1 MTKEWSCDR
10 LRKLSRKTK
19 TRRQTQWRPA
29 LQASKKHFQS
39 YMRTRQKCN
48 PEYIPLYLRSATFC
62 WWQRSLNRP
71 CQNGEI
77 EEIQRTLNC
86 WESFEQSSNFR
97 TTQFSKRIKMESQVH
112 FDLENFFHIKILS
125 ISWGRWKI
133 LTWEFDPGSGWTLAA
148 CLTHASRTGLLE
160 DLFGVIPLV

>member
-1 MTKEWSCDR
+1 MLQSFWKTFKKIIKKVVDR
-10 LRKLSRKTK
+10 CEELWYLIEVVALEKNKATASMKTC
-19 TRRQTQWRPA
+19 PA
-29 LQASKKHFQS
+29 GFKKHFQS

-112 FDLENFFHIKILS
+112 FDHENFFHIKITAFPE
-125 ISWGRWKI
+125 GNEK
-133 LTWEFDPGSGWTLAA
+133 F
-148 CLTHASRTGLLE
+148 
-160 DLFGVIPLV
+160 